1 MRFSVILTG
10 TFAAVAMGQSSG
22 ASSSGTPTT
31 ASAPTPVGMTPQQ
44 SSALA
49 CLEKCSASDV
59 NCRAACNGVPFPND
73 GQVNSTTQCVAD
85 CSKQYGNG
93 TEADNA
99 RFIKCS
105 GDCIGKNYW
114 SPSSGTPNPTG
125 SSGSSSNNN
134 GGSSTSASKTN
145 GGSTPTGTGS
155 SSSATGSSAADA
167 LRIGSSIA
175 GVVGFMAALLAM

>member
-1 MRFSVILTG
+1 MN
-10 TFAAVAMGQSSG
+10 
-22 ASSSGTPTT
+22 TT
-31 ASAPTPVGMTPQQ
+31 
-44 SSALA
+44 
-49 CLEKCSASDV
+49 
-59 NCRAACNGVPFPND
+59 N
-73 GQVNSTTQCVAD
+73 QCVAD

-105 GDCIGKNYW
+105 DDCINKNYW
-114 SPSSGTPNPTG
+114 NPSSGTPNPTG
-125 SSGSSSNNN
+125 NSGSSSNGNGN
-134 GGSSTSASKTN
+134 SNGNSGSKTTGGSNPTN
-145 GGSTPTGTGS
+145 TGS